1 MADRFA
7 AGMDD
12 DEVVAALNALAV
24 EIQQKQDNIDNLG
37 GEVTTLRAEKATL
50 AGEVATIRTEKATL
64 ETTVATLRRE
74 KDVLAA
80 DLVTLER
87 NHVILQADH
96 ILLQR
101 ATNTLTA
108 GYASTIVTD
117 PTHFKRSACDREAPF
132 NPATKTGHLL
142 IEQAQSAL
150 PISFDGKPLSL
161 QPFLN
166 AISADVTACHL
177 QEAITIVNSDVL
189 VMCL

>member
-7 AGMDD
+7 AGMTE
-12 DEVVAALNALAV
+12 DEVIAALNALAV

-37 GEVTTLRAEKATL
+37 GEVTTLRTEKATL

-117 PTHFKRSACDREAPF
+117 PTHFKRSAHDREAPF
-132 NPATKTGHLL
+132 NP
-142 IEQAQSAL
+142 
-150 PISFDGKPLSL
+150 
-161 QPFLN
+161 
-166 AISADVTACHL
+166 
-177 QEAITIVNSDVL
+177 ITFAKA
-189 VMCL
+189 